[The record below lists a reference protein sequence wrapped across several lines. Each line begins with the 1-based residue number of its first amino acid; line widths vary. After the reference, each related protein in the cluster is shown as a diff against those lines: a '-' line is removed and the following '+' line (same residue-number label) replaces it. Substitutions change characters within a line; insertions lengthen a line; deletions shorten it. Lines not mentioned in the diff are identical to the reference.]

1 MIPRNPEPDG
11 TAMPDTPDLDLM
23 MPPQVPTPE
32 RPLLGLTV
40 LVVED
45 SRFASEA
52 LRLLCLRSGA
62 RIRRADSLA
71 AAHKHLRVYRPNV
84 ALVDLGLPD
93 GSGADLI
100 DELSRAQ
107 PRVDVILGMSGDT
120 GVQPMAIAA
129 GADGFIEKPITGL
142 AAFQE
147 TILEN
152 LPEGARPS
160 GLRPLTDEA
169 VDPDPIALIDDF
181 AHVADIL
188 TAHNGD
194 EMLDYIAQFL
204 AGVARGAGDEE
215 VAEAADTLAQN
226 RQTGA
231 PYRADVAR
239 IAGLVQARIEPKK
252 AV

>member
-1 MIPRNPEPDG
+1 
-11 TAMPDTPDLDLM
+11 MPVSLDLDM
-23 MPPQVPTPE
+23 MPSLPAPTPE

-71 AAHKHLRVYRPNV
+71 AAQKHLRVYRPNV
-84 ALVDLGLPD
+84 TLVDLGLPD
-93 GSGADLI
+93 GSGASLI

-107 PRVDVILGMSGDT
+107 PRVEVILGMSGDA
-120 GVQPMAIAA
+120 GAEPMALAA
-129 GADGFIEKPITGL
+129 GADGFIEKPIAGL

-147 TILEN
+147 TILAK
-152 LPEGARPS
+152 LPEDARRF
-160 GLRPLTDEA
+160 GLRSVSNETVA
-169 VDPDPIALIDDF
+169 PDAGSLLEDF
-181 AHVADIL
+181 SYAADIL

-194 EMLDYIAQFL
+194 DMLDYIAQFL
-204 AGVARGAGDEE
+204 AGVARDAGDAE
-215 VAEAADTLAQN
+215 VVDAAETLAKH

-231 PYRADVAR
+231 PYRSDVAR
-239 IAGLVQARIEPKK
+239 IAGLVQERLTEQR